1 MYPRALFATALL
13 VALPVVSASASDDS
27 RDGAKDGG
35 GRATQGAV
43 AGGGGRAASGAAA
56 GTVAL
61 EGVQEKTAET
71 PATDS
76 NAASNAE
83 THVTGDNLQTARK
96 PDESPF
102 SEIKILPSF

>member
-27 RDGAKDGG
+27 RDDARDGG
-35 GRATQGAV
+35 RSGQSMPSRGTTPSLE
-43 AGGGGRAASGAAA
+43 GGGKAAP
-56 GTVAL
+56 
-61 EGVQEKTAET
+61 EGVQEKNVST
-71 PATDS
+71 PTTDS
-76 NAASNAE
+76 SVASSVE